1 MNVLPVTSPNR
12 DKPTATLAARPRRV
26 SAEPKGK
33 AHNERRTPKD
43 ARRNARPIAV
53 GAANHWPRH
62 ATCGEYLRWLAD
74 NGYPL
79 AAVEEVI
86 TGARTAD
93 EVYDE

>member
-1 MNVLPVTSPNR
+1 M
-12 DKPTATLAARPRRV
+12 
-26 SAEPKGK
+26 
-33 AHNERRTPKD
+33 
-43 ARRNARPIAV
+43 

-62 ATCGEYLRWLAD
+62 ATCGDHLRWLAD

-93 EVYDE
+93 EVHDE